1 MSEQPSSLN
10 VMIDIET
17 FGRRPRGLVVSIGA
31 VLFDLDQEIPSIG
44 TEKENPSVDPAS
56 EFHAVLSWEAAVA
69 ESRFEK
75 NLETLDW
82 WHEKEQVAAYERLR
96 KLMKQSTLSMKQ
108 LMEQFCN
115 WVAPF
120 CERGAKVWGNSP
132 SFDLVQLENAAK
144 EVGIRFPIHHR
155 AENDYRTLTDLVY
168 GSTSKPRPPENIAHD
183 SLADA
188 RFQAR
193 VCSQALLQIKRWKAR
208 DAENQT

>member
-31 VLFDLDQEIPSIG
+31 VLFDTHKEVPS
-44 TEKENPSVDPAS
+44 TDAAS
-56 EFHAVLSWEAAVA
+56 EFHTVLSWEAALA

-82 WHEKEQVAAYERLR
+82 WHEKQAAAYARLR
-96 KLMKQSTLSMKQ
+96 ELMKRSTLNMTQ
-108 LMEQFCN
+108 LLEQFCN

-120 CERGAKVWGNSP
+120 CEGGAKVWGNSP

-144 EVGIRFPIHHR
+144 EVGIRFPIPYGV
-155 AENDYRTLTDLVY
+155 ENDYRTLTDLVY

-183 SLADA
+183 ALADA

-193 VCSQALLQIKRWKAR
+193 VCAQALQQVDRWKAR
-208 DAENQT
+208 DAAIQA

>member
-1 MSEQPSSLN
+1 MSEQLSALN

-31 VLFDLDQEIPSIG
+31 VLFDTLKEIPP
-44 TEKENPSVDPAS
+44 TDAAS
-56 EFHAVLSWEAAVA
+56 DFHAVLSWEAALA

-82 WHEKEQVAAYERLR
+82 WHEKQPTAYARLR
-96 KLMKQSTLSMKQ
+96 ERMKLSTLNMIQ
-108 LMEQFCN
+108 LLEQFCN
-115 WVAPF
+115 WVAPL
-120 CERGAKVWGNSP
+120 CEGGARVWGNSP

-144 EVGIRFPIHHR
+144 EVEIRFPIPYG

-168 GSTSKPRPPENIAHD
+168 GPTLKPRPPENIAHD
-183 SLADA
+183 ALADA

-193 VCSQALLQIKRWKAR
+193 VCAQALQQVERWKTRNA
-208 DAENQT
+208 AIQA

>member
-31 VLFDLDQEIPSIG
+31 VVFDTHKEVPSTG
-44 TEKENPSVDPAS
+44 AAS
-56 EFHAVLSWEAAVA
+56 EFHAVLSWEAALA

-82 WHEKEQVAAYERLR
+82 WHEEQSAAYARLR
-96 KLMKQSTLSMKQ
+96 ELMKRSTLNMTQ
-108 LMEQFCN
+108 LLEKFCN
-115 WVAPF
+115 WVAPY
-120 CERGAKVWGNSP
+120 CQAGAKVWGNSP

-144 EVGIRFPIHHR
+144 EVGIRFPIPYR

-168 GSTSKPRPPENIAHD
+168 GPTSKPRPPDNIAHD
-183 SLADA
+183 ALGDA

-193 VCSQALLQIKRWKAR
+193 VCAQALQQIERWKAR
-208 DAENQT
+208 DAAIQA